1 MLQAAT
7 HFAIGAV
14 LSGALALLFSWL
26 AGERVGSVI
35 FLPVVAGVVCATA
48 SSSLGPWATPVV
60 LLPIAVTMWR
70 EYRSG

>member
-1 MLQAAT
+1 MRQAAT

-14 LSGALALLFSWL
+14 VSGALGLLFSWL

-35 FLPVVAGVVCATA
+35 LLPVVVGVVCATA
-48 SSSLGPWATPVV
+48 ASSLGPWATPVV